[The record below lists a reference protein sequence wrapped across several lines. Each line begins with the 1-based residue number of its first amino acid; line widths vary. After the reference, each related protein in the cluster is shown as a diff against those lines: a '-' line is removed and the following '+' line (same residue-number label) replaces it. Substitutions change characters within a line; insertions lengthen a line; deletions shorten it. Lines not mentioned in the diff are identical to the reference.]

1 MNETTNPASLNKKVE
16 TDAIRGQHFRKSN
29 TVEISDWKTE
39 LGRIK
44 FCGQRQDSTQEQLR
58 DLITVA
64 NRFGFH
70 DAADFIKEH
79 INQES
84 TLKAS

>member
-1 MNETTNPASLNKKVE
+1 MSETSNPASLKKPDPE
-16 TDAIRGQHFRKSN
+16 AFRGQHFRKSN

-44 FCGQRQDSTQEQLR
+44 FCGQRQDSTQEQLK

-64 NRFGFH
+64 NRFGFY
-70 DAADFIKEH
+70 DAADFIKEL
-79 INQES
+79 IKQQPE
-84 TLKAS
+84 LKAS